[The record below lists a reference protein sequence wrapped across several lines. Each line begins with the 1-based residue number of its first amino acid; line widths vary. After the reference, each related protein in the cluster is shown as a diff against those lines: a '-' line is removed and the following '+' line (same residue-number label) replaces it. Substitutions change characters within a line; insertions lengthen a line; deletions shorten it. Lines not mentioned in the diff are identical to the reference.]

1 MALAFKEF
9 TAQLC
14 QRGYKEAL
22 STPCRVGMLDGGTL
36 IPFLWN
42 GEDLVEDRA
51 QDPNLTGGI

>member
-9 TAQLC
+9 TDQSC

-51 QDPNLTGGI
+51 